1 MRSRISNTAKQIKL
15 IQNDPIDLE
24 SSDISSSDRYDEQPI
39 ACGLDK
45 DGKIWVGRFS
55 EYPPT
60 VEIDDMA
67 ESSFLSQK
75 SLNEDGQRI
84 EIKTKEGDNI
94 SSRYERF
101 SSYKFKQA
109 LNNGIV
115 HFTYRKVNGK
125 MREAYG
131 TTNIRI
137 LQQNHCK
144 MQTDRRYNNVH
155 NIRYYDMYAK
165 GWRSF
170 KPNNLTTIY
179 QVIETPKTPDTQNNQ
194 NDNQPHK

>member
-1 MRSRISNTAKQIKL
+1 MRNRISNTAKQITR

-24 SSDISSSDRYDEQPI
+24 SSGMSQSDRYDEQHI

-55 EYPPT
+55 EYPRT
-60 VEIDDMA
+60 SENDDIG
-67 ESSFLSQK
+67 ESSFLSQN

-144 MQTDRRYNNVH
+144 MQTDRRYNNIH
-155 NIRYYDMYAK
+155 NIRYYDMCAK

-179 QVIETPKTPDTQNNQ
+179 QVIETPKSDNQNNQ

>member
-1 MRSRISNTAKQIKL
+1 MRNRISNTAKQIKR
-15 IQNDPIDLE
+15 IQSDLIDLE

-55 EYPPT
+55 EYPT
-60 VEIDDMA
+60 TTAENDDMD
-67 ESSFLSQK
+67 ESSFLSQN

-125 MREAYG
+125 MRDAYG

-144 MQTDRRYNNVH
+144 MQTDRRYNNRH
-155 NIRYYDMYAK
+155 NIRYYDMFAK

-179 QVIETPKTPDTQNNQ
+179 QVIEPSKISDQKQPKQS
-194 NDNQPHK
+194 KR

>member
-1 MRSRISNTAKQIKL
+1 MRNHISNTAKQIKR

-24 SSDISSSDRYDEQPI
+24 TSVMSQSDGYDEQPI

-60 VEIDDMA
+60 TESDDMD
-67 ESSFLSQK
+67 ETSFLSQN

-84 EIKTKEGDNI
+84 EIKTKEGDYI
-94 SSRYERF
+94 STRYERF

-109 LNNGIV
+109 LNNGII

-125 MREAYG
+125 MRDAYG

-144 MQTDRRYNNVH
+144 MQTDRRYNNIH

-179 QVIETPKTPDTQNNQ
+179 QVIETPKTHDTQNNH

>member
-1 MRSRISNTAKQIKL
+1 MRNRISNTAKHIKR
-15 IQNDPIDLE
+15 IQNDSIDLE
-24 SSDISSSDRYDEQPI
+24 SSDMSSTVKYDEQPI

-55 EYPPT
+55 EYPT
-60 VEIDDMA
+60 TTAENDDMD
-67 ESSFLSQK
+67 ESSFLLQN

-84 EIKTKEGDNI
+84 EIKTKEGDEI

-144 MQTDRRYNNVH
+144 MQTGRSYNNGH
-155 NIRYYDMYAK
+155 NIRYYDMFAK

-179 QVIETPKTPDTQNNQ
+179 QVIETPKTDNQNNQ
-194 NDNQPHK
+194 NDN